1 MIVGRADELAQLER
15 LLGELRDGR
24 GSTLVLRGEAGI
36 GKTALLRALGERCDG
51 DVTLLRAGGVEAE
64 AELAFSA
71 LSDLLAPVH
80 AELAALPGPQAAAL
94 GAALAIAPPQPGD
107 RLAVCVATVG
117 LLRAAGHTRPCSRWS
132 TTSSG
137 STPHHVN

>member
-51 DVTLLRAGGVEAE
+51 EVTLLRAGGVEAE

-71 LSDLLAPVH
+71 CPTCWPRFTRSLPRCPAPRPRRSV
-80 AELAALPGPQAAAL
+80 
-94 GAALAIAPPQPGD
+94 PP
-107 RLAVCVATVG
+107 
-117 LLRAAGHTRPCSRWS
+117 SRS
-132 TTSSG
+132 RRR
-137 STPHHVN
+137 

>member
-1 MIVGRADELAQLER
+1 MIVGRAGELAQLER

-51 DVTLLRAGGVEAE
+51 DVTLLRAGGGEAE

-71 LSDLLAPVH
+71 LADLLAPGH
-80 AELAALPGPQAAAL
+80 AELAALPGRQAAAL
-94 GAALAIAPPQPGD
+94 GAALAIAQPQPGHRD
-107 RLAVCVATVG
+107 AVCPAT
-117 LLRAAGHTRPCSRWS
+117 LRMPRP
-132 TTSSG
+132 
-137 STPHHVN
+137 

>member
-36 GKTALLRALGERCDG
+36 GKTALLRALAERCG
-51 DVTLLRAGGVEAE
+51 SEVTLLRAGGVEGE
-64 AELAFSA
+64 AELAFAA
-71 LSDLLAPVH
+71 LADLLAPVTP
-80 AELAALPGPQAAAL
+80 ELMELPVPQAAAL

-107 RLAVCVATVG
+107 RLAVCVAT
-117 LLRAAGHTRPCSRWS
+117 L
-132 TTSSG
+132 
-137 STPHHVN
+137 